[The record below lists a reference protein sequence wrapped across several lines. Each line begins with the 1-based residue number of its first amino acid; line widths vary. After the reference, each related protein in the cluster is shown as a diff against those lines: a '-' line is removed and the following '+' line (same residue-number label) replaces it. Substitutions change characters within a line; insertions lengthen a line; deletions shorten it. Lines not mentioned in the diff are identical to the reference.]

1 MKAKFGLLFL
11 PLIATLAS
19 AQTTPALMS
28 YQGRVADASGVLIG
42 NTTPANRLV
51 TFKIYNASTGG
62 TPVYAE
68 SQTATISGGEF
79 SVLIGNGAGVA
90 GFPGPTSPASATKT
104 LSDVVNGTTGSLYLG
119 ITVDDGTTAADPEIS
134 PRQQLVS
141 GAYSLRAKVAESVA
155 SQSVTSAMILD
166 GTLGTNQFA
175 ASSVTSAKIADA
187 TIVAADLAGSAVTAA
202 KIDTTTVGVW
212 TPSGAS
218 NVYRNGNVGISE
230 ANPGFPLTFGT
241 SLSLGDKIALWGN
254 SGATYGFGIQN
265 SLLQIHS
272 DGVGSDVAFGYGSS
286 AAMTETMRIKGNGNV
301 GIGTTAPGA
310 KLEVDNGNILVK
322 GTNSGV
328 QVGSPDSS
336 GFLEMGIATTTGSW
350 SSGAIAKDSVIRA
363 NGGKLLLQAGTTTAG
378 LTIDTANKIGIGTT
392 APNEKLTIQDG
403 KIWFNTST
411 ADTGGIGGTM
421 AGNDFFRIYGYGS
434 TDNDGSLYIDT
445 YDDANEA
452 IIFRQVAGAPGAANT
467 AYERMRIASN
477 GYVGIGTS
485 SPTVPLTV
493 GTSASYF
500 VNTGSSITS
509 GSGTY
514 QQEGNPDL
522 YSADGTKGVN
532 GNIAMSI
539 SASGGI
545 IGQFTVFRS
554 DQRIKDIVGRSS
566 NADDLKK
573 IREFQITDYRMKDK
587 VNDDGRVYK
596 GLIAQ
601 EVEKIMP
608 EAVSRSQG
616 YLPDVYARASKVAYD
631 AKGGQLTVSL
641 KKSHELA
648 AGDWVRVQTDKETV
662 ETQILD
668 VPSPQSLT
676 IAVAH
681 PVKEAFVYG
690 RRVDDLLAVNYD
702 RVFTTGISAMQEMSN
717 QLDAKETR
725 IADLEE
731 RLTKLE
737 KLVSE
742 KK

>member
-1 MKAKFGLLFL
+1 MKAPFGLFFL
-11 PLIATLAS
+11 PLIATFAS
-19 AQTTPALMS
+19 AQTTPTLMS

-51 TFKIYNASTGG
+51 TFKIYNLSTGG

-90 GFPGPTSPASATKT
+90 TFPGPSSPASSIKT
-104 LSDVVNGTTGSLYLG
+104 LSDIVNGTTGSLFLG

-141 GAYSLRAKVAESVA
+141 GAYALRAKVAESVA
-155 SQSVTSAMILD
+155 SQSVTAAMILD
-166 GTLGTNQFA
+166 GALGTNQFA
-175 ASSVTSAKIADA
+175 ASSITSAKIADA
-187 TIVAADLAGSAVTAA
+187 TIVAADLASSAVSAI

-212 TPSGAS
+212 TPSGTS
-218 NVYRNGNVGISE
+218 NVYRTGNVGISE

-241 SLSLGDKIALWGN
+241 SLGLGDKIALWGN
-254 SGATYGFGIQN
+254 SGVSYGFGIQS

-286 AAMTETMRIKGNGNV
+286 AAMTETMRVKGNGNV
-301 GIGTTAPGA
+301 GIGTSAPSA

-322 GTNSGV
+322 GTNAGV
-328 QVGSPDSS
+328 QVGSPDST

-350 SSGAIAKDSVIRA
+350 SSSSIAKDSVIRA
-363 NGGKLLLQAGTTTAG
+363 NGGKLVLQAGTATAG
-378 LTIDTANKIGIGTT
+378 LTIDAANKIGIGTT

-403 KIWFNTST
+403 KIWFNTTT

-421 AGNDFFRIYGYGS
+421 AGNDFFRIFGYGG

-445 YDDANEA
+445 YDDATEA
-452 IIFRQVAGAPGAANT
+452 IIFRQVAGAPPGGT
-467 AYERMRIASN
+467 AYERMRIAAN

-485 SPTVPLTV
+485 SPGVPLTV
-493 GTSASYF
+493 GSTVLYN
-500 VNTGSSITS
+500 VNTGSGVTS
-509 GSGTY
+509 GNGSY

-539 SASGGI
+539 YAAGGI
-545 IGQFTVFRS
+545 IGQFSVFRS
-554 DQRIKDIVGRSS
+554 DERIKDVIGRSDT
-566 NADDLKK
+566 ADDLRK
-573 IREFQITDYRMKDK
+573 IREFEVTDYRMKDK
-587 VNDDGRVYK
+587 AIGGSRIHK
-596 GLIAQ
+596 GLLAQ

-608 EAVSRSQG
+608 EAVTQSQD
-616 YLPDVYARASKVAYD
+616 YLPDIYASASEVDYD
-631 AKGGQLTVSL
+631 AKEGQVTVGL

-648 AGDWVRVQTDKETV
+648 AGDWVRIQTDKETI

-668 VPSPQSLT
+668 VPSPKSLT
-676 IAVAH
+676 IAVNH

-690 RRVDDLLAVNYD
+690 HRVDDLRAVNYD
-702 RVFTTGISAMQEMSN
+702 RVFTTGIGAMQEMSR

-742 KK
+742 NK